1 MQRNS
6 QSFLPTVHPYM
17 QPSTSTTSTSE
28 STNATLLP
36 ADDPPRLFTSFIHDF
51 DKLWLWIFGANMSP
65 LNTFHDASEMR
76 PKKSLRTLFVAIGTN
91 FPAICTCQDISVLT
105 VIDLSTFACDI
116 GATFSMQNWI
126 ELAEYTGV
134 HEADGGTE

>member
-1 MQRNS
+1 MMRCKH
-6 QSFLPTVHPYM
+6 LT
-17 QPSTSTTSTSE
+17 
-28 STNATLLP
+28 
-36 ADDPPRLFTSFIHDF
+36 
-51 DKLWLWIFGANMSP
+51 
-65 LNTFHDASEMR
+65 SEMR
-76 PKKSLRTLFVAIGTN
+76 HGKSLRTLFVAIGTN